1 LRFRPRGRVAFSL
14 IAPDSGGDSP
24 DRIAGDA
31 DRDRG
36 RDGNAERF
44 DDGGEEGNG
53 VSERDRVR
61 FRTGRPQERTAAKG
75 P

>member
-44 DDGGEEGNG
+44 DDGGEEGTGSANAIAYG
-53 VSERDRVR
+53 SGPAVR
-61 FRTGRPQERTAAKG
+61 RRTAAKG